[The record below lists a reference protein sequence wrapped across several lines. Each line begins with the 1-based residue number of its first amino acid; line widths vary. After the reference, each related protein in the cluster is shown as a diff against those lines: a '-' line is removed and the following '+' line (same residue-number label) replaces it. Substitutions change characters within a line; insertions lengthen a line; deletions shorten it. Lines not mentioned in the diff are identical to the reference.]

1 MKLSKEKTMKVFIL
15 FVMIVNLLHLI
26 IFQEPAVALGCSYLK
41 IKDSVPNATYFMQ
54 KVSINHKIFDSIQL
68 KKDKSGEFIMLN
80 IYLHNERVGSWK
92 AKRDLSIGAP
102 LTMYAPGLTVKEGYS
117 SLTWDLTDAVR
128 LDIYSAFHPKILY
141 LVFCEKNGEVVWIG
155 KAIFRT

>member
-1 MKLSKEKTMKVFIL
+1 MKLSKERTMKVFIL

-41 IKDSVPNATYFMQ
+41 IKDSVPNATYFIQ
-54 KVSINHKIFDSIQL
+54 KISINNKSFDSIQL
-68 KKDKSGEFIMLN
+68 NQDKSGEFIMLN

-92 AKRDLSIGAP
+92 AKRDSSVGSP
-102 LTMYAPGLTVKEGYS
+102 LIMYAPGLTVKEGYS
-117 SLTWDLTDAVR
+117 SLTWDLMDAVR
-128 LDIYSAFHPKILY
+128 MEIYSAFHPKILY
-141 LVFCEKNGEVVWIG
+141 LVFREKNGEVVWSG